1 MHIYTQGK
9 PVLVVNGAYRGS
21 RAVLE
26 ELDVDNYCVSVKI
39 THVSMSIDLID
50 YVPGIGN
57 GIM

>member
-39 THVSMSIDLID
+39 THVSMPID

-57 GIM
+57 RIM